1 MPACGLIN
9 MTPKE
14 LKTQEQKREQT
25 AAMTVAHNS
34 YSVLMNKYAF
44 FKIHD
49 HAIGEDMV
57 QDTFM
62 KTWTYLIKGGKID
75 IMKAFLYHILNNLII
90 DQYRKKKTTSLDTL
104 VEKGFD
110 PGVDDSARILDVFD
124 GKAAILMIARLP
136 EKYKRIMRMKYIQ
149 FLSIK
154 EISILTGQSK
164 NAVAVQTHRG
174 MAKLRLLYKPAYQL
188 TANQ

>member
-1 MPACGLIN
+1 

-14 LKTQEQKREQT
+14 QKNQEQTREQT

-34 YSVLMNKYAF
+34 YAVLMNKYAF

-62 KTWTYLIKGGKID
+62 KTWAYLIKGGKID
-75 IMKAFLYHILNNLII
+75 VMKAFLYHILNNLII
-90 DQYRKKKTTSLDTL
+90 DQYRKKKTASLDTL

-110 PGVDDSARILDVFD
+110 PGVDDSARILNVFD

-136 EKYKRIMRMKYIQ
+136 EKYKQIMRMKYIQ

-174 MAKLRLLYKPAYQL
+174 MAKLRLLYKPAL
-188 TANQ
+188 AIL

>member
-1 MPACGLIN
+1 MVAYGLIN

-14 LKTQEQKREQT
+14 LKTQKQT
-25 AAMTVAHNS
+25 QDQTVAMTTAHNS
-34 YSVLMNKYAF
+34 YAVLMNKYAF
-44 FKIHD
+44 FKIRD

-110 PGVDDSARILDVFD
+110 PGVDDSARILNVFD
-124 GKAAILMIARLP
+124 GKAALLLIARLP
-136 EKYKRIMRMKYIQ
+136 EKYKQVMRMKYVQ
-149 FLSIK
+149 LLSIK
-154 EISILTGQSK
+154 EISLLTGQSK
-164 NAVAVQTHRG
+164 NTVAVQTHRG
-174 MAKLRLLYKPAYQL
+174 LAKLRLLYKPAL
-188 TANQ
+188 AIL